1 MHPTNSCGSSLYQG
15 TQLCMHCLSALS
27 VCLYCL
33 SVCTVYLYCLYCLS
47 ALSELSVCTVCLC
60 CVSVLSVLSVC
71 TVCTVCLC
79 CVSVLCVCTVCT
91 VCLYCLSVLSVYTV
105 LSILSVCTVRLCCLS
120 ILSVCVVCLYCL
132 SVCLY
137 CFLHCVHG
145 LSAVTLC
152 MHWVFNTAP
161 LAKCAL
167 GPVYRRPVADL
178 VCDGL
183 PYRKNGLS
191 VLDLLHHVQGMWQS
205 QLLHSLSWAAIAAS
219 ASWHAASGLADCFL
233 LLLLLAP
240 WVPAQNVS
248 SIRGA
253 SIQ

>member
-1 MHPTNSCGSSLYQG
+1 M
-15 TQLCMHCLSALS
+15 LC
-27 VCLYCL
+27 
-33 SVCTVYLYCLYCLS
+33 
-47 ALSELSVCTVCLC
+47 
-60 CVSVLSVLSVC
+60 VC
-71 TVCTVCLC
+71 TVCTVCLHC
-79 CVSVLCVCTVCT
+79 LYCLSVLCVCAVCLYCLYCLSVLSVCIVCLYCTVYT

-105 LSILSVCTVRLCCLS
+105 CLCCLS
-120 ILSVCVVCLYCL
+120 ILSVCL

-183 PYRKNGLS
+183 PSTERMDCLCWTCSIMCKACGKVSSCIVCPGLQ
-191 VLDLLHHVQGMWQS
+191 L
-205 QLLHSLSWAAIAAS
+205 QLLPVGMLHLVLLIASCCCSSWP
-219 ASWHAASGLADCFL
+219 HGCQLKM
-233 LLLLLAP
+233 
-240 WVPAQNVS
+240 
-248 SIRGA
+248 
-253 SIQ
+253 

>member
-1 MHPTNSCGSSLYQG
+1 M
-15 TQLCMHCLSALS
+15 
-27 VCLYCL
+27 
-33 SVCTVYLYCLYCLS
+33 
-47 ALSELSVCTVCLC
+47 
-60 CVSVLSVLSVC
+60 SVLSVLSVC

-79 CVSVLCVCTVCT
+79 CVSVLCVCT

-183 PYRKNGLS
+183 PSTERMDCLCWTCSIMCKACGKVSSCIVCPGLQ
-191 VLDLLHHVQGMWQS
+191 L
-205 QLLHSLSWAAIAAS
+205 QLLPVGMLHLVLLIASCCCSSWP
-219 ASWHAASGLADCFL
+219 HGCQLKM
-233 LLLLLAP
+233 
-240 WVPAQNVS
+240 
-248 SIRGA
+248 
-253 SIQ
+253 

>member
-1 MHPTNSCGSSLYQG
+1 MC
-15 TQLCMHCLSALS
+15 
-27 VCLYCL
+27 
-33 SVCTVYLYCLYCLS
+33 LYCLYCLS
-47 ALSELSVCTVCLC
+47 ALSVLSVCAVCLC

-71 TVCTVCLC
+71 TVCLYCL
-79 CVSVLCVCTVCT
+79 SILY
-91 VCLYCLSVLSVYTV
+91 CLYCLSV
-105 LSILSVCTVRLCCLS
+105 
-120 ILSVCVVCLYCL
+120 LSVCVVCLYCL

-183 PYRKNGLS
+183 PSTERMDCLCWTCSIMCKACGKVSSCIVCPGLQ
-191 VLDLLHHVQGMWQS
+191 L
-205 QLLHSLSWAAIAAS
+205 QLLPVGMLHLVLLIASCCCSSWP
-219 ASWHAASGLADCFL
+219 HGCQLKM
-233 LLLLLAP
+233 
-240 WVPAQNVS
+240 
-248 SIRGA
+248 
-253 SIQ
+253 